1 MVRLF
6 CVQTR
11 SANLPAQIKGASMF
25 PSPSTSE
32 KAVQEL
38 RELPLEEIVPN
49 DAQPRRCFDEAAL
62 QALAGSLSVRGVLQP
77 VLVRP
82 CPDGMYELVAGERR
96 WRAAKLAGLRS
107 IPALLSRYDDLE
119 ALEVALIENMAR
131 EDLNPVEEARACVT
145 LTQEFG
151 LTYWQIAERTG
162 RDKTVVANLMR
173 LLKLSEPILE
183 LLERRELTA
192 SHGIAL
198 LMADDLQARR
208 ELADAT
214 VKQGWPVRE
223 LEARVRASNK
233 DVLAPEGSEE
243 QKPDRQQAR
252 DLAAMNLATAWG
264 DLLGAEVNVRP
275 LPRGRMRLE
284 VPFASAAE
292 GLALADRLAA
302 ALARGSKVR

>member
-1 MVRLF
+1 
-6 CVQTR
+6 
-11 SANLPAQIKGASMF
+11 MF
-25 PSPSTSE
+25 PSLSTSE
-32 KAVQEL
+32 NARPNAMQEL
-38 RELPLEEIVPN
+38 RELALEEIEPN
-49 DAQPRRCFDEAAL
+49 HAQPRRYFDEAAL

-77 VLVRP
+77 VLVRSLRE
-82 CPDGMYELVAGERR
+82 GSYELVAGERR

-107 IPALLSRYDDLE
+107 IPALVSMYDDLA

-173 LLKLSEPILE
+173 LLQLSEEILE

-198 LMADDLQARR
+198 LMADDLKARGA
-208 ELADAT
+208 LAGAA
-214 VKQGWPVRE
+214 VKERWPVRE
-223 LEARVRASNK
+223 LEARVRKSNK
-233 DVLAPEGSEE
+233 DVLPPEGSEE

-264 DLLGAEVNVRP
+264 DLLDAEVNVRP

-284 VPFASAAE
+284 VPFGSAAE

-302 ALARGSKVR
+302 ALARGTKKGGTR

>member
-1 MVRLF
+1 
-6 CVQTR
+6 
-11 SANLPAQIKGASMF
+11 MF
-25 PSPSTSE
+25 PSLSTSE
-32 KAVQEL
+32 NARPNAMQEL
-38 RELPLEEIVPN
+38 RELALEEIEPN
-49 DAQPRRCFDEAAL
+49 HAQPRRYFDEAAL

-77 VLVRP
+77 VLVRSLRE
-82 CPDGMYELVAGERR
+82 GSYELVAGERR
-96 WRAAKLAGLRS
+96 WRAAKLAGLQS
-107 IPALLSRYDDLE
+107 IPALVSTYDDLA
-119 ALEVALIENMAR
+119 ALEAALIENMAR

-173 LLKLSEPILE
+173 LLQLSEEILE

-198 LMADDLQARR
+198 LMADDLKARGA
-208 ELADAT
+208 LAGAA
-214 VKQGWPVRE
+214 VKERWPVRE
-223 LEARVRASNK
+223 LEARVRKSNK
-233 DVLAPEGSEE
+233 DVLPPEGSEE

-284 VPFASAAE
+284 VPFGSAAE

-302 ALARGSKVR
+302 ALARGTKKGGTR